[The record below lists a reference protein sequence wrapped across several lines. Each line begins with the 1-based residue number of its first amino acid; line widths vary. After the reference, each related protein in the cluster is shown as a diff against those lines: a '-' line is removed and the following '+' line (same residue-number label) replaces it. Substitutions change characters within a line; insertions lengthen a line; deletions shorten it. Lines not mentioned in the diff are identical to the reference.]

1 MLFTRPVPFKSLSFP
16 TAESQIALLLII
28 VRVHDFYE
36 DQSQCDTP
44 DHFILTLIKRERLV
58 QFIYLFIYLRCRV
71 FVCLFM
77 FLFMYMHTRLTFGH
91 VENMNAALRFSSQLF
106 LL

>member
-1 MLFTRPVPFKSLSFP
+1 MSSQMLFTRPVPFKSLSFP

-44 DHFILTLIKRERLV
+44 DNLILTLIKREQLILS
-58 QFIYLFIYLRCRV
+58 IYLFIYFCCHLCICL
-71 FVCLFM
+71 FICLFM
-77 FLFMYMHTRLTFGH
+77 FLFM
-91 VENMNAALRFSSQLF
+91 
-106 LL
+106 